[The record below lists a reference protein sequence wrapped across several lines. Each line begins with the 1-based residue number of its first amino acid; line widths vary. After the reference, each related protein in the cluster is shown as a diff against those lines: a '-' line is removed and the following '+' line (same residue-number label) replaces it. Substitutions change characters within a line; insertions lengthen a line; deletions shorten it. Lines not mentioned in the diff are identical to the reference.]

1 MESIRVIN
9 KQNVQNVPNEYDW
22 AFIAQVYHSMLSQI
36 QFSILIVDVAVF
48 IWSRSILLQQ
58 SYHVIVFAHPCNCHI
73 DIRIRCENDFVFQSL

>member
-48 IWSRSILLQQ
+48 I
-58 SYHVIVFAHPCNCHI
+58 
-73 DIRIRCENDFVFQSL
+73 